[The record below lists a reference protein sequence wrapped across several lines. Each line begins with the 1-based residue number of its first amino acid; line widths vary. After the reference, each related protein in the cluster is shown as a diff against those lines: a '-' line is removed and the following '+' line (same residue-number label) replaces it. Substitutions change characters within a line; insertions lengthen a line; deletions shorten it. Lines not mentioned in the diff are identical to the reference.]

1 MIYKA
6 TLTKSWRSHRG
17 KLYPPGTTFKLV
29 KRLLEVDSAIYDFVI
44 PDECYGLIVLPNKI
58 FKQLTDEEKKIKDS
72 RAKAREE
79 HLRATANPFISAA
92 IVQER

>member
-1 MIYKA
+1 M
-6 TLTKSWRSHRG
+6 
-17 KLYPPGTTFKLV
+17 YPPGTTFALSE
-29 KRLLEVDSAIYDFVI
+29 RLPEADSALYDFVV
-44 PDECYGLIVLPNKI
+44 PGECYGLIVLPDKI
-58 FKQLTDEEKKIKDS
+58 FKQLTDEEKRIKDS